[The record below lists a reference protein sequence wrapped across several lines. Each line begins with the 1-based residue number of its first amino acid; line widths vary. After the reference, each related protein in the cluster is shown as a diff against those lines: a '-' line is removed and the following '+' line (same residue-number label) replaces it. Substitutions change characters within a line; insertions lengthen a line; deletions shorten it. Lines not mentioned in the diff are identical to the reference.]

1 MPNVRAAPRE
11 EVALR
16 RILCLDS
23 LFGAARPAA
32 LRVAPPII
40 NAHRIKMMRMSMTL
54 LVVCWRCTGEGM
66 GIAAAGA
73 CVVVSGECRPLARRD
88 VEQMLIGNS
97 K

>member
-1 MPNVRAAPRE
+1 
-11 EVALR
+11 
-16 RILCLDS
+16 
-23 LFGAARPAA
+23 
-32 LRVAPPII
+32 
-40 NAHRIKMMRMSMTL
+40 MMRMSMTL